1 MLWDMTSIQ
10 GWHLI
15 EITEDWTWN
24 LAIRLILKSLAKV
37 PKTNS
42 KARVG
47 IRDIIKNERTEFTSP
62 K

>member
-1 MLWDMTSIQ
+1 MLWGMTSIQ

-24 LAIRLILKSLAKV
+24 LAIRLILKSSAKV

-47 IRDIIKNERTEFTSP
+47 IWDIIKNERTEFTSP

>member
-10 GWHLI
+10 GWHMI
-15 EITEDWTWN
+15 EIRENWTWS

-42 KARVG
+42 KARVA
-47 IRDIIKNERTEFTSP
+47 IWDIIKNERTEFTSP